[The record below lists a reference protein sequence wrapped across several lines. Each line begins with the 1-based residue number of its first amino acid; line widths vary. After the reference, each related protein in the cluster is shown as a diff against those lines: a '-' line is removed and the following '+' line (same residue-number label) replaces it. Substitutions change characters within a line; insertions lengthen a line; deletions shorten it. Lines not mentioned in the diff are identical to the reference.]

1 MYDDVFVF
9 IIEQK
14 QLVFFLYLTKKNEK
28 KNFTIIA
35 KIKVPRLLF
44 FMRCQLVGFRK
55 LSFM

>member
-28 KNFTIIA
+28 KFFYNYCKNKGPTFT
-35 KIKVPRLLF
+35 F
-44 FMRCQLVGFRK
+44 FYEMSASRFP
-55 LSFM
+55 